1 MEDEIVMNITK
12 QDKIP
17 LRSGS
22 FLPIILL
29 CGLVIAGGCAK
40 EPASKTSIEVPP
52 IPEQAIEQFTVTETE
67 AGTPHWVL
75 NATSAQIND
84 ITKKAVLQF
93 PQIKF
98 YEKGAYVS
106 TLVAAR
112 GVINTQNYDIMGEG
126 ACTLDTAK
134 GEHLDTSDLRYKSDT
149 KRITTDAPVKLIKTD
164 EIIYGTGMEATP
176 DLETIIIKKQRV
188 EMRHREES
196 K

>member
-1 MEDEIVMNITK
+1 MSV
-12 QDKIP
+12 
-17 LRSGS
+17 LVLASG
-22 FLPIILL
+22 
-29 CGLVIAGGCAK
+29 CGSERA
-40 EPASKTSIEVPP
+40 PQKTTEVPP

-84 ITKKAVLQF
+84 LTKKAVLQF
-93 PQIKF
+93 PRIKF

-112 GVINTQNYDIMGEG
+112 GVINTQNYDIIGEG

-134 GEHLDTSDLRYKSDT
+134 GEHLETSNLHYASDT
-149 KRITTDAPVKLIKTD
+149 KKITTSERVKLIKTD

-188 EMRHREES
+188 EMKQQSGFPGSQHDQQTKSVES